1 MQLRRLKWDHE
12 GVKMSKTIAVL
23 ALSMFVV
30 GGMLYW
36 LSNND
41 RRPSSVQQLP
51 NPDAKDVGTANTEQP
66 EITILC
72 AASNQAVVEQIRKQ
86 YEAETGRKVSL
97 EFGNSQ
103 SLLAQLEISKRGDLY
118 LPADDSFLN
127 IAKNKKLVEE
137 VLPIASM
144 QIGLVVKKG
153 NPKSITT
160 LKDLMRDDVRLVLAD
175 PDAAAV
181 TKLTRSVL
189 EKTGQ
194 WDAIKSTTKAFRST
208 VTEVAADVQISA
220 ADVGIVYSPVLATFP
235 ELEFVQMEE
244 LNSGVSQVSI
254 GITSS
259 CSQPAA
265 ALHFARYVSS
275 VDRGLKIYNEN
286 GFNIGMGDVWAD
298 TPELTIY
305 AGSMLRPAIEE
316 SIVAFEAREG
326 VKVSRA
332 YNGCGIL
339 VAQMKAGQIPDAYFA
354 CDKEFM
360 SQVTDLFPEAT
371 EVSQNELVILV
382 PKGNPQQI
390 SSLRD
395 LTKPGLR
402 VGVGHEKQC
411 AMGWIT
417 QNTFRESGLQSEL
430 MSNVTVQTPTGDM
443 LVNQLRTGSLD
454 AAVAYLSNAAGA
466 AEHLDAVA
474 IEGIPCSTAVQPWSV
489 ARNSKYPMLADRL
502 FQRICSAESQDVFTA
517 EGFRWQLKPK
527 RANIASPTTSLESS
541 GTE

>member
-1 MQLRRLKWDHE
+1 
-12 GVKMSKTIAVL
+12 MSKTVAGLAMSIIA
-23 ALSMFVV
+23 V
-30 GGMLYW
+30 GGMLVW
-36 LSNND
+36 LAKND
-41 RRPSSVQQLP
+41 RRPSSLP
-51 NPDAKDVGTANTEQP
+51 QRSLNSETAIDDSGSSVES
-66 EITILC
+66 EITLLC
-72 AASNQAVVEQIRKQ
+72 AASNQTVIDLIRNE
-86 YEAETGRKVSL
+86 YEKETGRKVSIQ
-97 EFGNSQ
+97 FGNSQ

-118 LPADDSFLN
+118 LPADDSFLD

-153 NPKSITT
+153 NPKGIKS
-160 LKDLMRDDVRLVLAD
+160 LQDLIRDDVRMVLAD
-175 PDAAAV
+175 PEAAAV
-181 TKLTRSVL
+181 TKLARSVL
-189 EKTGQ
+189 EKSGQ
-194 WDAIKSTTKAFRST
+194 WEQIKNATKAFRST
-208 VTEVAADVQISA
+208 VTEVAADIQISA
-220 ADVGIVYSPVLATFP
+220 ADVGIVYSPVLVAFP
-235 ELEFVQMEE
+235 ELEFVPLDE
-244 LNSGVSQVSI
+244 LKSGVSQVSI
-254 GITSS
+254 GITSN
-259 CSQPAA
+259 CNQPAA

-275 VDRGLKIYNEN
+275 IDRGLKTYKEN
-286 GFNIGMGDVWAD
+286 DFDVSTGDAWAD
-298 TPELTIY
+298 RPELTIY
-305 AGSMLRPAIEE
+305 AGSMLRPAIED
-316 SIVAFEAREG
+316 SIVAFEEREG
-326 VKVSRA
+326 VKVSRS

-339 VAQMKAGQIPDAYFA
+339 VAQMKAGQVPDAYFA

-360 SQVTDLFPEAT
+360 GQVTDLFPEAT

-382 PKGNPQQI
+382 PKGNPHQV

-417 QNTFRESGLQSEL
+417 QNTFRESGLQTEL

-489 ARNSKYPMLADRL
+489 AQKSKYPMLADRL
-502 FQRICSAESQDVFTA
+502 FQKICSSESQDVFAA
-517 EGFRWQLKPK
+517 EGFQWQLKPK
-527 RANIASPTTSLESS
+527 RANIASPTVAPQAGS
-541 GTE
+541 TE

>member
-1 MQLRRLKWDHE
+1 
-12 GVKMSKTIAVL
+12 MSKTIAVL
-23 ALSMFVV
+23 ALSIFVV
-30 GGMLYW
+30 GGMLFW

-41 RRPSSVQQLP
+41 RRPSSVPQLP
-51 NPDAKDVGTANTEQP
+51 NPDAEDADARNTDEP

-72 AASNQAVVEQIRKQ
+72 AASNQAVVEQIRKK
-86 YEAETGRKVSL
+86 YEAETGRKVAL
-97 EFGNSQ
+97 QFGNSQ

-118 LPADDSFLN
+118 LPADDSFLS
-127 IAKNKKLVEE
+127 IAKNKKLIEE

-153 NPKSITT
+153 NPKRIST

-220 ADVGIVYSPVLATFP
+220 ADVGIVYGPVLTTFP
-235 ELEFVQMEE
+235 ELEFVRIEE

-254 GITSS
+254 GITCN

-265 ALHFARYVSS
+265 ALHFARYLSS
-275 VDRGLKIYNEN
+275 VDRGLQIYNEN
-286 GFNIGMGDVWAD
+286 GFNIGLGDAWAD

-326 VKVSRA
+326 VKVSRV

-360 SQVTDLFPEAT
+360 SQVTDFFPEAT

-489 ARNSKYPMLADRL
+489 ARNSKHPMLADRL

-541 GTE
+541 STE

>member
-1 MQLRRLKWDHE
+1 
-12 GVKMSKTIAVL
+12 MSKTVAVL
-23 ALSMFVV
+23 ALSMFLV
-30 GGMLYW
+30 GGMLFW
-36 LSNND
+36 LANNE
-41 RRPSSVQQLP
+41 RRPNALP
-51 NPDAKDVGTANTEQP
+51 QRAKPDTEENEDSLP
-66 EITILC
+66 VASEITILC
-72 AASNQAVVEQIRKQ
+72 AASNKTVIDQIRKQ
-86 YEAETGRKVSL
+86 YEEETGRSVSIQ
-97 EFGNSQ
+97 FGNSQ

-118 LPADDSFLN
+118 LPADDGFLT

-144 QIGLVVKKG
+144 HIGLVVKKG
-153 NPKSITT
+153 NPKGINS

-175 PDAAAV
+175 PEAAAV
-181 TKLTRSVL
+181 TKLARTIL
-189 EKTGQ
+189 ENSGQ
-194 WDAIKSTTKAFRST
+194 WDAIKNVTKAFRST

-220 ADVGIVYSPVLATFP
+220 ADVGIVYNPVLVTFP
-235 ELEFVQMEE
+235 DLEFVQIEE
-244 LNSGVSQVSI
+244 LESGISQVSI
-254 GITSS
+254 GITSN
-259 CSQPAA
+259 CKQPAA

-275 VDRGLKIYNEN
+275 IDRGLTTYKAN
-286 GFNIGMGDVWAD
+286 GFDIGAGDNWTDV
-298 TPELTIY
+298 PELTIY

-316 SIVAFEAREG
+316 SIVEFEAREG
-326 VKVSRA
+326 IKVSRS

-360 SQVTDLFPEAT
+360 SQVTDFFPEAT

-382 PKGNPQQI
+382 PKGNPQKI
-390 SSLRD
+390 GSLRD

-402 VGVGHEKQC
+402 IGVGHEKQC

-417 QNTFRESGLQSEL
+417 QNTFRESGIQSEL

-474 IEGIPCSTAVQPWSV
+474 IEGIPCSTAVQPWGV
-489 ARNSKYPMLADRL
+489 ARNSKYPLLADRL
-502 FQRICSAESQDVFTA
+502 FQKICSAESQDVFTA
-517 EGFRWQLKPK
+517 EGFQWQLKPK
-527 RANIASPTTSLESS
+527 RPNVASPTTPQKTSSLE
-541 GTE
+541 

>member
-1 MQLRRLKWDHE
+1 
-12 GVKMSKTIAVL
+12 MSKTIAVL
-23 ALSMFVV
+23 VASIFVV
-30 GGMLYW
+30 GGMLVW
-36 LSNND
+36 LAKND
-41 RRPSSVQQLP
+41 RRPNSQPLRSEG
-51 NPDAKDVGTANTEQP
+51 AKTLADGSTSKSIES

-72 AASNQAVVEQIRKQ
+72 AASNQTVIDLIRKE
-86 YEAETGRKVSL
+86 YEKETGRKVSIR
-97 EFGNSQ
+97 FGNSQ

-127 IAKNKKLVEE
+127 IAKTKKLVEE
-137 VLPIASM
+137 ILPIASM
-144 QIGLVVKKG
+144 PIGLVVKKG
-153 NPKSITT
+153 NPKSIHK
-160 LKDLMRDDVRLVLAD
+160 LQDLLRDDVRMVLAD

-194 WDAIKSTTKAFRST
+194 WEQIKNATRAFRST
-208 VTEVAADVQISA
+208 VTEVATDVQISA
-220 ADVGIVYSPVLATFP
+220 ADVGIVYSPVLVTFP
-235 ELEFVQMEE
+235 ELEFVPLDE
-244 LNSGVSQVSI
+244 LAKGVSQVSI
-254 GITSS
+254 GVTSS
-259 CSQPAA
+259 CIQPAA

-275 VDRGLKIYNEN
+275 SDRGLKIYKDN
-286 GFNIGMGDVWAD
+286 GFDIGTGDAWAD

-305 AGSMLRPAIEE
+305 AGSMLRPAIED
-316 SIVAFEAREG
+316 SIIAFEEREG
-326 VKVSRA
+326 VKVSRS

-360 SQVTDLFPEAT
+360 GQVTDLFPET
-371 EVSQNELVILV
+371 TDVSQNELVILV

-417 QNTFRESGLQSEL
+417 QNTFRESGLQTEL

-489 ARNSKYPMLADRL
+489 AQKSKYPLLADRL
-502 FQRICSAESQDVFTA
+502 FQRICSSESQEVFAA
-517 EGFRWQLKPK
+517 EGFQWQLKPK
-527 RANIASPTTSLESS
+527 RANIASPTISPQAGS
-541 GTE
+541 TE